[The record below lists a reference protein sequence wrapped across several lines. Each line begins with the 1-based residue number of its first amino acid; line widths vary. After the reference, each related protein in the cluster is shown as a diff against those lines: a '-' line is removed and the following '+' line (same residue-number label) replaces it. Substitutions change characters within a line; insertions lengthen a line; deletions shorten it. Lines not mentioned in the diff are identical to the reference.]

1 MDEREKESQVEERSE
16 VITEEGSE
24 RREEEEIQED
34 PAIGEAVAE
43 EEERCEEDPECH
55 SSAKRARVC
64 ATFTDSDEVSI
75 VEFVKLHPELY
86 DKEHS
91 RFHDRNRRE
100 ALWAEISAELK
111 LQPFDVRRWFES
123 QRTRYGKLSK
133 LQSGQAPREMTKRQS
148 WVYQQMGFLKTHIR
162 RKGANR
168 SSGFEA
174 SPNTSKQDESR
185 GSTTDTE
192 HLESSVLRERSQSII
207 TSTPVSTTDSKILEH
222 FEQMRTLISG
232 FLHQKSDRQPF
243 FDYVA
248 SEAEKMTQEE
258 FEELKGKIFRDIE
271 NIKSNRRRQPL
282 PRRSATVT
290 TESQRVGLLPTTTP
304 QASSSTQ
311 AAASSSFVYYTPS
324 PIGFSNP
331 TSVLTVQDEG
341 SRHNLSG
348 ILSQLATRSDI
359 NTDRR
364 AASAAA
370 ATTAAAA
377 LYYHHFST
385 ASTAAAAS
393 SVAIQSG
400 RVFDLPGPFQGHQ
413 IFQKQLFSYVFFQF
427 PSQNKKVQY
436 KYLSQEKKIKVQHLH
451 HPKHETNNPWYY
463 T

>member
-16 VITEEGSE
+16 IITEEGTE
-24 RREEEEIQED
+24 RREEEEIQEG

-64 ATFTDSDEVSI
+64 ATFTNSQEVSI

-91 RFHDRNRRE
+91 RFHDRTRRE
-100 ALWAEISAELK
+100 ALWAEISEELK

-123 QRTRYGKLSK
+123 QRTRGKLSK
-133 LQSGQAPREMTKRQS
+133 LQSGQAPREMTKRPS

-174 SPNTSKQDESR
+174 SPNTSRQDESH
-185 GSTTDTE
+185 GSTTDRE

-271 NIKSNRRRQPL
+271 TIKSNRRRQPL

-348 ILSQLATRSDI
+348 ILSQLPDLT
-359 NTDRR
+359 
-364 AASAAA
+364 
-370 ATTAAAA
+370 
-377 LYYHHFST
+377 ST
-385 ASTAAAAS
+385 
-393 SVAIQSG
+393 
-400 RVFDLPGPFQGHQ
+400 Q
-413 IFQKQLFSYVFFQF
+413 IVEQPQQQQQQ
-427 PSQNKKVQY
+427 PQQ
-436 KYLSQEKKIKVQHLH
+436 QQ
-451 HPKHETNNPWYY
+451 PPQ
-463 T
+463 

>member
-16 VITEEGSE
+16 VITEEGTE
-24 RREEEEIQED
+24 RREEEEIQEG

-64 ATFTDSDEVSI
+64 ATFTDSQEVFI
-75 VEFVKLHPELY
+75 VKFVKLHPELY

-91 RFHDRNRRE
+91 RFHDRTRRE
-100 ALWAEISAELK
+100 ALWAEISEELK

-123 QRTRYGKLSK
+123 QRYGKLSK
-133 LQSGQAPREMTKRQS
+133 LQSGQAPREM
-148 WVYQQMGFLKTHIR
+148 GFLKTHIR
-162 RKGANR
+162 RKGGNR

-174 SPNTSKQDESR
+174 SPNTSRQDESR

-248 SEAEKMTQEE
+248 SEAKKMTQEE

-271 NIKSNRRRQPL
+271 TIKSNRRRQPL

-348 ILSQLATRSDI
+348 ILSQLPDLT
-359 NTDRR
+359 
-364 AASAAA
+364 
-370 ATTAAAA
+370 
-377 LYYHHFST
+377 ST
-385 ASTAAAAS
+385 
-393 SVAIQSG
+393 
-400 RVFDLPGPFQGHQ
+400 Q
-413 IFQKQLFSYVFFQF
+413 IVEQPQQQQQQPQQQLFT
-427 PSQNKKVQY
+427 
-436 KYLSQEKKIKVQHLH
+436 I
-451 HPKHETNNPWYY
+451 T

>member
-1 MDEREKESQVEERSE
+1 MRFRKIQLLGKLWQKKRGVKKIFSQESQGVCHFYR
-16 VITEEGSE
+16 
-24 RREEEEIQED
+24 Q
-34 PAIGEAVAE
+34 
-43 EEERCEEDPECH
+43 PESFHCGIC
-55 SSAKRARVC
+55 KV
-64 ATFTDSDEVSI
+64 
-75 VEFVKLHPELY
+75 HPELY

-91 RFHDRNRRE
+91 RFHDRTRRE

-111 LQPFDVRRWFES
+111 LQPFDVRCWFES

-133 LQSGQAPREMTKRQS
+133 LQSGQAPRDMTKRQS

-174 SPNTSKQDESR
+174 SPNTSRQDESR

-271 NIKSNRRRQPL
+271 TIKGNRRRQPL

-304 QASSSTQ
+304 QASSSKQ
-311 AAASSSFVYYTPS
+311 
-324 PIGFSNP
+324 
-331 TSVLTVQDEG
+331 
-341 SRHNLSG
+341 
-348 ILSQLATRSDI
+348 QLAAVLCTI
-359 NTDRR
+359 HQ
-364 AASAAA
+364 APLASA
-370 ATTAAAA
+370 TR
-377 LYYHHFST
+377 H
-385 ASTAAAAS
+385 
-393 SVAIQSG
+393 
-400 RVFDLPGPFQGHQ
+400 
-413 IFQKQLFSYVFFQF
+413 
-427 PSQNKKVQY
+427 
-436 KYLSQEKKIKVQHLH
+436 LS
-451 HPKHETNNPWYY
+451 
-463 T
+463 